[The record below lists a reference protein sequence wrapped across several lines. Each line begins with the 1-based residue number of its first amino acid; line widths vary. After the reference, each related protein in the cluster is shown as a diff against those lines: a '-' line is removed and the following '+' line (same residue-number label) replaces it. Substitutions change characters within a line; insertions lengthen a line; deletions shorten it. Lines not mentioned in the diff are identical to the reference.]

1 MKRFIEILLAT
12 ALLGLV
18 PAAQAEAKTFK
29 NCTDL
34 RKTYKYGVSLN
45 ASAANRGAGPIFTP
59 RVNAAVFRL
68 NKKLDT
74 DRDNIVCEVTRP
86 KPNRSP
92 TMNPEPKSTPTP
104 SPTATPGPTP
114 SATPAPSPSPTQ
126 SPSASPTASPA
137 LSLEEANRLRIPLD
151 PRHWTPCPR
160 EGDRIA
166 NSQGEIVCMRD
177 NSGALRWTQNF
188 TNTPAPAPTSTS
200 SSTVSLPSE
209 GSTCDKLGVKVVGN
223 GGFMKCVWGG
233 GPTVDFAKNVYWRF
247 FPVATVSNSQSNNY
261 PTTPVEG
268 APCARSGDT
277 FDIPGG
283 ILECRWIAGKKLQWI
298 KINTVKTTF
307 SNAVSP
313 VSIDMCKLQNSASS
327 ADRTGRNSSGLVG
340 FPLVDTDRNRMKL
353 KGVNE
358 VLIVPIDFP
367 DFEGGPEVLAQLEY
381 DKKWMTDWYS
391 YFSNGQSKF
400 NVTTID
406 KWLRMPK
413 ERSAYPSDAKTQDAF
428 AADHGRRM
436 ADQAQPFIDQITK
449 EVDLRKFSTVY
460 FFYPNGE
467 ITFVDFIIRNQW
479 FKAKEGDVQLN
490 LFSWGRNLEGMET
503 LKWAYY
509 IHETM
514 HDFNITM
521 HAPGNG
527 WPLSIGTNQSG
538 ISLALNPWEQFLFD
552 WLPADQIYCDDVA
565 TLKSATI
572 SLSPVEREDRQTK
585 MAVIRLSPT
594 RAIVV
599 ESHGIDKWSNF
610 KFGDREFPPGFY
622 SIMAYI
628 VDLNKNSAPPINSD
642 ATSVSNDEWAWAV
655 FQKVQGGPSNE
666 FNINVGDRKKLADY
680 VAVVGDSFV
689 IEGVRIKFVST
700 GDYETI
706 EISKG

>member
-1 MKRFIEILLAT
+1 VSMKRLLAILLAT

-29 NCTDL
+29 SCTEL
-34 RKTYKYGVSLN
+34 RKTYKYGVSLSK
-45 ASAANRGAGPIFTP
+45 ASVSQGAGPIFTP
-59 RVNAAVFRL
+59 AVNAAVFRL

-74 DRDNIVCEVTRP
+74 DRDNIACEVVRP
-86 KPNRSP
+86 KP
-92 TMNPEPKSTPTP
+92 TPTP
-104 SPTATPGPTP
+104 DSSSTAGPTAAPT
-114 SATPAPSPSPTQ
+114 PSPSPTTVV
-126 SPSASPTASPA
+126 AM
-137 LSLEEANRLRIPLD
+137 
-151 PRHWTPCPR
+151 PR
-160 EGDRIA
+160 EGTSCSRP
-166 NSQGEIVCMRD
+166 
-177 NSGALRWTQNF
+177 GA
-188 TNTPAPAPTSTS
+188 
-200 SSTVSLPSE
+200 
-209 GSTCDKLGVKVVGN
+209 KVFGN
-223 GGFMKCVWGG
+223 GGFMKCIWRG
-233 GPTVDFAKNVYWRF
+233 GPTIDFLQNVVWQF
-247 FPVATVSNSQSNNY
+247 FQEVKVSTSQSNNY
-261 PTTPVEG
+261 PTTPKAA
-268 APCARSGDT
+268 APCFSSGDT
-277 FDIPGG
+277 FDVPGG

-313 VSIDMCKLQNSASS
+313 VSIERCKLQNSASN

-340 FPLVDTDRNRMKL
+340 FPLTNSDKGRMYL

-367 DFEGGPEVLAQLEY
+367 DFQGGPEVLAQLEY
-381 DKKWMTDWYS
+381 DKKWMNDWYS

-400 NVTTID
+400 NVTTIN

-428 AADHGRRM
+428 ASNHGRRM

-460 FFYPNGE
+460 FFYPDGE

-479 FKAKEGDVQLN
+479 FKAKEGDVMLN
-490 LFSWGRNLEGMET
+490 LFSWGKNLEGMET

-514 HDFNITM
+514 HDFNISM

-552 WLPADQIYCDDVA
+552 WLPADQIYCDDIA
-565 TLKSATI
+565 TLKTATI

-594 RAIVV
+594 KAIVV

-610 KFGDREFPPGFY
+610 KFGDRAFPPGFY
-622 SIMAYI
+622 SVMAYI
-628 VDLNKNSAPPINSD
+628 VDLDKNAAPPINSD
-642 ATSVSNDEWAWAV
+642 GTSLGNDDWAWAV

-666 FNINVGDRKKLADY
+666 FNLSVGERKMLSNY
-680 VAVVGDSFV
+680 VAVVGDSFL

-706 EISKG
+706 EISRG